1 MDAKKYKNEVKAW
14 KERWERVNE
23 FEREELR
30 CLSPEMRLRQ
40 FFAMHEWVKDFGWE
54 KALEEGVED
63 VRRRWRKLR
72 KGLHG

>member
-30 CLSPEMRLRQ
+30 CLPPETRLRQ
-40 FFAMHEWVKDFGWE
+40 FFAMVDWVKAFGW
-54 KALEEGVED
+54 KHGLEEGLD
-63 VRRRWRKLR
+63 VVRQRWTKLK
-72 KGLHG
+72 KGHHG